1 MLQYRCDDSFDN
13 SYVDDNLRRIWRED
27 AMEKLTP
34 LRNWEQED
42 KYQVSN
48 SAKLT
53 KKELKRVLWLFAP
66 TFAFILVTILFLG
79 LDLSIARLIDVFA
92 RFYEVHT
99 IYRRN

>member
-1 MLQYRCDDSFDN
+1 MQYRTDNSFDN
-13 SYVDDNLRRIWRED
+13 TFVDDNLRRLWNEE

-34 LRNWEQED
+34 LRNWEKEE
-42 KYQVSN
+42 KFQVSN